1 MAPVMPHAAPI
12 EAARLHADLIQANII
27 LYEKLASERLAKLE
41 AACSA
46 EARVAN
52 MQASIDAMTQT
63 INRLV
68 AERDA
73 LKAELA
79 AVKPFK
85 DCLDVLARAEADTAP
100 VKSAQLARAVANM
113 GNIERKAG
121 LPLFER
127 HY

>member
-1 MAPVMPHAAPI
+1 MEPIAPYSLGSGRRELAA
-12 EAARLHADLIQANII
+12 ASVRII
-27 LYEKLASERLAKLE
+27 ALYEKLADERLAKL
-41 AACSA
+41 AATRSA

-63 INRLV
+63 INQLV

-73 LKAELA
+73 LKGELA
-79 AVKPFK
+79 TVKPFK
-85 DCLDVLARAEADTAP
+85 DYLDALARAEADTAP
-100 VKSAQLARAVANM
+100 MKSAQLARAVANM